1 MSEWIEQARVAM
13 ELCEHKLSRRREP
26 IVLDRPLSA
35 VVRSFLM
42 RLDRVGAR
50 RQSVA
55 HRELRRSE
63 GTIG

>member
-13 ELCEHKLSRRREP
+13 DVCERKVSRRREP
-26 IVLDRPLSA
+26 VVLDRPLSA
-35 VVRSFLM
+35 VLKSFLM
-42 RLDRVGAR
+42 RFEHAGAR
-50 RQSVA
+50 QENVA